1 MGSRTIESDIYILSI
16 TGVKDSRRSGMSQ
29 SCFFGHNIGHAKS
42 VCFRF
47 ESGISLR
54 YLEITLSS
62 LVYSLIYSRKK

>member
-42 VCFRF
+42 ECFRF
-47 ESGISLR
+47 ESAI
-54 YLEITLSS
+54 
-62 LVYSLIYSRKK
+62 